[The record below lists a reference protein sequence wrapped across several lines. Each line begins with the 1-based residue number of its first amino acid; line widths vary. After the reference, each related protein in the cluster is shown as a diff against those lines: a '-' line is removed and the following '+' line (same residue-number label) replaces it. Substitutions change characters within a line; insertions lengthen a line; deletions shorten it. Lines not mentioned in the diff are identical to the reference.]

1 MELYR
6 VMDESLSIQQPA
18 LPMQPALLSPLS
30 LAHIGDAVYELYVRT
45 RTIREHPNMPA
56 HKLHTHAVK
65 YVKAAAQSAS
75 VSAIADILTEDEIA
89 VFKRGRNAKSPTV
102 PKNADIRDYRRATGF
117 EALIGYLYLSG
128 ENERLDYIMNAA
140 YEHAFDIIQKA

>member
-1 MELYR
+1 
-6 VMDESLSIQQPA
+6 MDEGQN
-18 LPMQPALLSPLS
+18 MQPALLSPLS
-30 LAHIGDAVYELYVRT
+30 LAYIGDAVYEVYVRT
-45 RTIREHPNMPA
+45 RIIREQPNMPA

-75 VSAIADILTEDEIA
+75 VSALADILTEDELA

-117 EALIGYLYLSG
+117 EALVGYLYLSG
-128 ENERLDYIMNAA
+128 ETERLEYIMEQA
-140 YEHAFDIIQKA
+140 YEHAFDYVKNA

>member
-1 MELYR
+1 
-6 VMDESLSIQQPA
+6 MDENMNINPSLLA
-18 LPMQPALLSPLS
+18 PLS
-30 LAHIGDAVYELYVRT
+30 LAYIGDAVYEMYVRT
-45 RTIREHPNMPA
+45 RIIREHPNMPA

-75 VSAIADILTEDEIA
+75 VNALADILTEDETA

-128 ENERLDYIMNAA
+128 DQERLDYLMSVS
-140 YEHAFDIIQKA
+140 YEHAFDIVQKA

>member
-1 MELYR
+1 
-6 VMDESLSIQQPA
+6 MDEEQKTERSA
-18 LPMQPALLSPLS
+18 VAQPALLAPLS
-30 LAHIGDAVYELYVRT
+30 LAYIGDAVYEVYVRT
-45 RTIREHPNMPA
+45 RIISEHPNMPA

-75 VSAIADILTEDEIA
+75 VTALADILTEDETA

-117 EALIGYLYLSG
+117 EALVGYLYLSG
-128 ENERLDYIMNAA
+128 ENERLDYLMGEA
-140 YEHAFDIIQKA
+140 YMHAFDIVQKA

>member
-1 MELYR
+1 
-6 VMDESLSIQQPA
+6 MDENNMQSELTIQPSLLA
-18 LPMQPALLSPLS
+18 PLS

-45 RTIREHPNMPA
+45 RIIREHPNMPA
-56 HKLHTHAVK
+56 HKLHTRAVK

-75 VSAIADILTEDEIA
+75 VSAIADILTEDETA

-128 ENERLDYIMNAA
+128 ENERLNDLMGEA
-140 YEHAFDIIQKA
+140 YEHAFDIVQKA